1 MKKYSLESVGVKGF
15 AYPKDVAIKIAYNY
29 NQSNTP
35 ILGGDVYI
43 FENDQISITDDNW
56 YCDQMDNETLLD
68 YANRSYQV
76 TIDYIH
82 KLPENTRLLFHFVI
96 EENRE

>member
-1 MKKYSLESVGVKGF
+1 MSKYSLENIGVNGV
-15 AYPKDVAIKIAYNY
+15 AYSKDEAIRIAYNY

-43 FENDQISITDDNW
+43 LEDDQIRITYDNW

-68 YANRSYQV
+68 YANRSY
-76 TIDYIH
+76 
-82 KLPENTRLLFHFVI
+82 
-96 EENRE
+96 